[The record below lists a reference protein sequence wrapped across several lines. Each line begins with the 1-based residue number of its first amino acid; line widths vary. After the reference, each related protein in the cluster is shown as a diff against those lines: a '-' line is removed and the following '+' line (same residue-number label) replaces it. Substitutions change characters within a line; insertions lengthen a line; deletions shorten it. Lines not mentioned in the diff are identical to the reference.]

1 MARGRNAFS
10 MVVNCLLNI
19 GKMERTHK
27 WGGHASQ
34 VRFIL
39 KLCLPLPVVV
49 TRQCFLAGH
58 INFKGELYKE
68 MLPISLNCSKV
79 KKKRKRKLKPEHWES
94 CHNGEVT
101 G

>member
-1 MARGRNAFS
+1 
-10 MVVNCLLNI
+10 
-19 GKMERTHK
+19 MESAHK

-39 KLCLPLPVVV
+39 KLCLPQPVVV

-68 MLPISLNCSKV
+68 MVPISLNCSKV
-79 KKKRKRKLKPEHWES
+79 KRKEEKKNKKLKPEHWES